1 MTFAWPG
8 MLWLL
13 LLLPA
18 AVAAYIYLLRR
29 KKAAAARWANL
40 AMVREA
46 MGGKS
51 SFRRHIPPLLLLASL
66 TLMLAAAARPAAVL
80 TLASRRATIMLA
92 MDVSGSMRAAD
103 VDPNRITAAQAAAR
117 SFVKGE
123 PRNVRIGIVAFAG
136 TAFLVQA
143 PTTSREDLNAAIDR
157 FQLQR
162 GTAVG
167 SGILVSLQ
175 SLFPDEQI
183 DLPGLR
189 GGFGFGGGYGS
200 TFGGGGYGGPPDPS
214 PLDKAQPKGGKKPPP
229 APVPPGSNT
238 ADLIIVMTD
247 GQTNAGADPIDSAR
261 MAANHGVRVFTVGFG
276 STEGGVVGFGGRF
289 MRAQLDEEA
298 LKQIADMTKGQY
310 FRATNSVE
318 LKKIYQG
325 LNTQLIKETRETEI
339 TALFSVAAA
348 ILALL
353 AAGLSMLWFNRIL

>member
-1 MTFAWPG
+1 
-8 MLWLL
+8 
-13 LLLPA
+13 
-18 AVAAYIYLLRR
+18 
-29 KKAAAARWANL
+29 
-40 AMVREA
+40 
-46 MGGKS
+46 
-51 SFRRHIPPLLLLASL
+51 
-66 TLMLAAAARPAAVL
+66 VL

-103 VDPNRITAAQAAAR
+103 VDPNRITAAQAAAKA
-117 SFVKGE
+117 FVKGE
-123 PRNVRIGIVAFAG
+123 PKNVRIGIVAFAG

-143 PTTSREDLNAAIDR
+143 PTASREDLNAAIDR

-175 SLFPDEQI
+175 SLFPDENI

-189 GGFGFGGGYGS
+189 SGFGFGGGYGS
-200 TFGGGGYGGPPDPS
+200 TFGGGYGGGYGGGPPDPS
-214 PLDKAQPKGGKKPPP
+214 PLDKSQTKGGAKKPPP

-238 ADLIIVMTD
+238 ADLIILMTD
-247 GQTNAGADPIDSAR
+247 GQTNAGADPIEAAR
-261 MAANHGVRVFTVGFG
+261 MAANHGVRVFAVGFG
-276 STEGGVVGFGGRF
+276 STEGDVVGFGGRF

-298 LKQIADMTKGQY
+298 LKKIADMTKGQY
-310 FRATNSVE
+310 FRATNSTE

-348 ILALL
+348 VLVLA
-353 AAGLSMLWFNRIL
+353 AAGLSMLWFSRIV